1 LQQAH
6 EQRLPQVHNEYIA
19 EAVPRLAVS
28 VDAVKTL
35 DDSLARVKFAE
46 KLGCE
51 SVWVTQ
57 LPNARDASLV
67 IAAYAN
73 ATERVSF
80 GTGVLPIYTRHPTA
94 MVQMAATLDE
104 VSGGRFILGMGV
116 SHKVTVE
123 SMWGMQLES
132 PAAAMREYLDIVRT
146 SLREGGCSIDG
157 KHFSA
162 HWAYSGPRRAEMPVF
177 ISALGPRM
185 LELAGEEADGIVL
198 WMCSPAFVR
207 DHVIPAVTAGRRK
220 AGKELQGFEIV
231 AAIPVC
237 LTTDR
242 AAGHDVF
249 RQTVERYANPALY
262 YRKMMDASGFASEL
276 AGGKFSEAMLD
287 ELSGIGDE
295 EQVRGIIRRYRDAGV
310 TLPCAGVFGGHAG
323 AAGFE
328 ATLTAAATG

>member
-1 LQQAH
+1 M
-6 EQRLPQVHNEYIA
+6 
-19 EAVPRLAVS
+19 PRLAAAI
-28 VDAVKTL
+28 DAVKTL
-35 DDSLARVKFAE
+35 DESVSRIKIAE
-46 KLGCE
+46 KLGVE

-57 LPNARDASLV
+57 LPNSRDAALV
-67 IAAYAN
+67 LAAYAH
-73 ATERVSF
+73 AAPRLAF
-80 GTGVLPIYTRHPTA
+80 GTAVLPIYTRHPTA

-104 VSGGRFILGMGV
+104 MSGGRFILGLGV

-123 SMWGMQLES
+123 SMWGLHLEH

-146 SLREGGCSIDG
+146 SLRDGGCSIEG

-162 HWAYSGPRRAEMPVF
+162 HWAYSGPRRSEMPVF

-185 LELAGEEADGIVL
+185 LELAGEKADGVVL
-198 WMCSPAFVR
+198 WMCSPAYIR
-207 DHVIPAVTAGRRK
+207 DHVVPAVTAGRQK
-220 AGKELQGFEIV
+220 AGKTMDGFEIF

-242 AAGHDVF
+242 AAGQAVF

-262 YRKMMDASGFASEL
+262 YRKMMDASGFKAELEAGEVSE
-276 AGGKFSEAMLD
+276 GMLD

-295 EQVRGIIRRYRDAGV
+295 EKVRDVIRRYREAGV
-310 TLPCAGVFGGHAG
+310 TLPCAGPFGGHQG

-328 ATLTAAATG
+328 ATLEAAVGA

>member
-1 LQQAH
+1 MA
-6 EQRLPQVHNEYIA
+6 
-19 EAVPRLAVS
+19 RLAVS
-28 VDAVKTL
+28 IDAVKTL
-35 DDSLARVKFAE
+35 DDSVERVKFAE
-46 KLGCE
+46 RLGCE

-67 IAAYAN
+67 IAAYAG
-73 ATERVSF
+73 ATERVAF

-104 VSGGRFILGMGV
+104 MSGGRFILGIGV

-123 SMWGMQLES
+123 SMWGLKLES
-132 PAAAMREYLDIVRT
+132 PAPAMREYLDIVRT
-146 SLREGGCSIDG
+146 SLRDGGCSVDG
-157 KHFSA
+157 KYFSA
-162 HWAYSGPRRAEMPVF
+162 HWAYSGPRRAEIPVF

-185 LELAGEEADGIVL
+185 LDLAGEKADGIVL
-198 WMCSPAFVR
+198 WMCSPAYIR

-220 AGKELQGFEIV
+220 AGKELEGFEIV

-242 AAGHDVF
+242 AAGQEVF

-262 YRKMMDASGFASEL
+262 YRKMMDASGFAAEL
-276 AGGKFSEAMLD
+276 AAGEISEAMLD
-287 ELSGIGDE
+287 ELSGIGGD
-295 EQVRGIIRRYRDAGV
+295 EQVRGVIRRYRDAGV
-310 TLPCAGVFGGHAG
+310 TLPCAGVFGGHKG

-328 ATLTAAATG
+328 ATLEVAART